1 MVTELTRL
9 HKTPSTKI
17 LFTLHELEKLC
28 VDPSNYSRA
37 LRSQHML
44 GYLVIY
50 SSEYKQSAKRKCKY
64 GILVRLNHMRK
75 AMVTE
80 LTGLPMTPTT
90 TGSSKNNKL

>member
-17 LFTLHELEKLC
+17 LFTFHELEKLC
-28 VDPSNYSRA
+28 VDLSNYSRA

-50 SSEYKQSAKRKCKY
+50 SSEYR
-64 GILVRLNHMRK
+64 
-75 AMVTE
+75 VT
-80 LTGLPMTPTT
+80 LAIGQI
-90 TGSSKNNKL
+90 S

>member
-1 MVTELTRL
+1 MREAMVTELTRL

-17 LFTLHELEKLC
+17 LFNYLC
-28 VDPSNYSRA
+28 VDLSNYSRRA

-64 GILVRLNHMRK
+64 GILV
-75 AMVTE
+75 
-80 LTGLPMTPTT
+80 
-90 TGSSKNNKL
+90 